1 MGQKG
6 LIKNILLISAV
17 ILVVVLAAA
26 LAYIKNHSDDKE
38 NAGAKP
44 ASQVASEKIRANK
57 ENTQALVGRPD
68 ATGKPVDGPGAKA
81 AKPGADGVEKSD
93 EDAEAAAIADMQ
105 AKVKQIQSFRQAPTA
120 EAVKILANYLGGQ
133 EDLVLHREALDT
145 LGFIGRNNEELKAQV
160 LGVLLERAGDS
171 AYYYRGDALI
181 TASLVGDREA
191 LFPVIEQFIE
201 EPGDDGK
208 GFAVRAMAMMSLPG
222 CSECV
227 GYLEKILA
235 ETDDEQIVKNSAKI
249 LSDIGTPEALG
260 LLEQELLSTQDAKQQ
275 STAAWA
281 IALKND
287 SSSNQVLINAIENNA
302 LGDEAMAA
310 IAKSNAAADIYGEL
324 LKKENVSNDNLIS
337 YLGLI
342 GTYSTYAPK
351 QVRTSL
357 VESIKPLLSS
367 GNAAVEKAAI
377 EALGKVGAGT
387 DQTAALAPK
396 LESGSFEIQ
405 QATLQAYKEFMTPS
419 TYKPLIKLWYD
430 DDEQIRRTA
439 FFMSSMFV
447 NTSDLPELE
456 KAANHKDPFIRK
468 QSAVLMKNLVAA
480 QRITGGAAN

>member
-6 LIKNILLISAV
+6 LIKNILLITAV
-17 ILVVVLAAA
+17 IVVVVLAAA

-44 ASQVASEKIRANK
+44 ASQVASEKIRAKK
-57 ENTQALVGRPD
+57 ENTQALAGQPA
-68 ATGKPVDGPGAKA
+68 ATVKPVDGPGAKA
-81 AKPGADGVEKSD
+81 AKPGADGVEEPG

-120 EAVKILANYLGGQ
+120 EAVKILANYLGSQ

-145 LGFIGRNNEELKAQV
+145 LGVIGSTNEELKAQV

-181 TASLVGDREA
+181 TASIVGDREA

-222 CSECV
+222 CYECV

-275 STAAWA
+275 ATAAWA

-287 SSSNQVLINAIENNA
+287 SSNNQVLIDAIENNA
-302 LGDEAMAA
+302 LEDEAIAA

-324 LKKENVSNDNLIS
+324 LKNENVSNDNLIS

-387 DQTAALAPK
+387 DQTAVLAPK

-419 TYKPLIKLWYD
+419 TYKPLVKLWYD

-439 FFMSSMFV
+439 FFMSSIFV

-456 KAANHKDPFIRK
+456 KAANHEDPFIRK
-468 QSAVLMKNLVAA
+468 QSSVLIKNLVAA
-480 QRITGGAAN
+480 QKITSGAAN